1 MKLDS
6 FSNYGALRD
15 PTRRWG
21 SWYQPFLAFQMGSP
35 SWWECLG
42 PKCGRFGEVETKI
55 PPIDWYRNS
64 WKVPRCFPELVLS
77 PKSPGLLA
85 KNHLLLKRKLVTYP
99 PLKTEKSSHPVTRFR
114 HPPPKKGRVMEVFPS
129 IPPFFNGGF
138 CWLVSQGRVKNM
150 FWRWFFGIFLFS
162 RFLNREGF
170 FQWFFFKMWTF
181 RKTSLFQP
189 RGKSVAFVHL
199 KQRGW
204 KCLPGDVDLFDDHP
218 QDWWGG
224 EDGAKIQWNGQRGEE
239 LSCWEMIL
247 ENWGGASPTWG
258 IIPVLLSG

>member
-1 MKLDS
+1 MGERTEPHKNEGLISGEPHSNPLEQTILNPWTWQVMKLDS

-114 HPPPKKGRVMEVFPS
+114 HPPPKKGESYGSLPS
-129 IPPFFNGGF
+129 IHPFF
-138 CWLVSQGRVKNM
+138 
-150 FWRWFFGIFLFS
+150 
-162 RFLNREGF
+162 
-170 FQWFFFKMWTF
+170 
-181 RKTSLFQP
+181 
-189 RGKSVAFVHL
+189 
-199 KQRGW
+199 
-204 KCLPGDVDLFDDHP
+204 
-218 QDWWGG
+218 
-224 EDGAKIQWNGQRGEE
+224 
-239 LSCWEMIL
+239 
-247 ENWGGASPTWG
+247 
-258 IIPVLLSG
+258 